1 MIMNEEEFLA
11 HAGLKTQTLK
21 LWLEQHW
28 LIPERTS
35 AGTHFSDMDVARA
48 RLIGE
53 LQTNFGVN
61 EEGYRPNNRR
71 TDRQIDHAEDKRWN
85 CCVPKK
91 AGND

>member
-53 LQTNFGVN
+53 LQTNFAVN
-61 EEGYRPNNRR
+61 EEGVDIILHLLDQLHGLRR
-71 TDRQIDHAEDKRWN
+71 ALDQLHKDL
-85 CCVPKK
+85 
-91 AGND
+91 